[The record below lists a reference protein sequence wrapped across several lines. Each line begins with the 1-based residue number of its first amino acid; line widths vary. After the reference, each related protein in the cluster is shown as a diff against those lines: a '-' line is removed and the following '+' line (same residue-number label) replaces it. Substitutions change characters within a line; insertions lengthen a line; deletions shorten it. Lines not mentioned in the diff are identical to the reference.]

1 MNFRP
6 ESGYD
11 VAVKIFRAIG
21 VPVSDKNI
29 PPSASQ
35 SGIIRPVSHSSVQ
48 QLPSYSVYSQDTPL
62 KPEYVDKVC
71 TSIKLIGLQVVSQ
84 EQRLSSLRTV

>member
-21 VPVSDKNI
+21 VPVSERNMA
-29 PPSASQ
+29 PSASQ
-35 SGIIRPVSHSSVQ
+35 SSITRPVSHSSIQ
-48 QLPSYSVYSQDTPL
+48 QLPPYSVYSEDTPL

-71 TSIKLIGLQVVSQ
+71 TLVKLIGLQVV
-84 EQRLSSLRTV
+84 